1 MSSGSLSVLGDVYNQ
16 LAKQGRL
23 FVPARAAREF
33 AKNRNNEL
41 GNLIQNLK
49 MRRKVFPCCSRSCET
64 LRAARSIADAKD
76 RREARRE
83 GWRRQDDQARRGR
96 QE

>member
-49 MRRKVFPCCSRSCET
+49 MRRERLSDLPPILANMPGYKEGVPMLFAELRDSTSCP
-64 LRAARSIADAKD
+64 IN
-76 RREARRE
+76 RRRKR
-83 GWRRQDDQARRGR
+83 
-96 QE
+96 

>member
-49 MRRKVFPCCSRSCET
+49 MRRERLSDLPPILANMPGYKD
-64 LRAARSIADAKD
+64 ARERGKKFAKHTKNSN
-76 RREARRE
+76 RV
-83 GWRRQDDQARRGR
+83 
-96 QE
+96 